1 MFIYSKKGNIMK
13 TIKVDR
19 RIRKT
24 RDQLKRTLAEL
35 VRDHDLKDITVK
47 DITDKAD
54 LNRGT
59 FYLHYKDAYDLME
72 KMEDDIITEFQDM
85 IDKYKPK
92 SSLGTLLPML
102 DPIADYMLENKDICS
117 SMFQARSNSSFMPKF
132 RQLIS
137 DNGAE
142 FIKAKFPNYNKE
154 IYDYYITFISFGI
167 LGQLQHWFD
176 TDLHFPKNDLIKT
189 IDKIITGAAI
199 SVLA

>member
-1 MFIYSKKGNIMK
+1 MK

-24 RDQLKRTLAEL
+24 RDLLKRTLSEL
-35 VRDHDLKDITVK
+35 VRDFDLKDITVK

-59 FYLHYKDAYDLME
+59 FYLHYKDTYDLME

-85 IDKYKPK
+85 IDKYKPQA
-92 SSLGTLLPML
+92 SLGTLLPML

-117 SMFQARSNSSFMPKF
+117 SMFQANSNISFMPKF

-154 IYDYYITFISFGI
+154 IYEYYITFISFGI

-176 TDLHFPKNDLIKT
+176 TDLHFPKNDLIKI
-189 IDKIITGAAI
+189 IDKIITGAAT

>member
-1 MFIYSKKGNIMK
+1 MK

-24 RDQLKRTLAEL
+24 RDLLKRTLSEL
-35 VRDHDLKDITVK
+35 VRDFDLKDITVK

-92 SSLGTLLPML
+92 STGGHMPGNPSLETLLPML

-117 SMFQARSNSSFMPKF
+117 SMFQANSNISFMPKF

-154 IYDYYITFISFGI
+154 IYEYYITFISFGI

-176 TDLHFPKNDLIKT
+176 TDLHFPKNDLIKI
-189 IDKIITGAAI
+189 IDKIITGAAT